1 MKSNFSDILK
11 IKEPGGIHLNS
22 QKNGKDRAPI
32 DIAITR
38 SNTIEFPWESS
49 IGLLPDDI
57 DIFREKIKT
66 SLDIKATNWDSL
78 DLTSLIYKVQ
88 QNDTFYY
95 TLVQWL
101 NYDNHLQPTL
111 SENSKVLIYN
121 KLSNL
126 YYEPYYYDKDAIT
139 SKYKTFKKE
148 KFSRENINETFKE
161 ITHLRAVFRPKA
173 PDINLDILD
182 NLPTVNI
189 PPRTV
194 NPINGGFLN
203 LNTEVLSNRLSDTS
217 KGFSESLNFVN
228 LNSTT
233 TSNYNFPS
241 LRSELNKNISIHGT
255 DYINGT
261 YVTDILNQAKSSHSK
276 PEADPIKTIIKKPS
290 QWKALEELVFY
301 TTKEDVSANLESSQ
315 LDLLLV
321 NSDLSNEHDGLFY
334 EQIQEENNWILKL
347 DERYYVIQLEEE
359 DAKFNT
365 LESFFSRWDT
375 NIKDVELVAYKK
387 GTENLKNVL
396 PSSKYF
402 DVTLSAI
409 MDQYQDIK
417 SLQKL
422 SKGRATLAESLIK
435 KVSDIGDFE
444 FEEFKEA
451 LSNIEDKHNTLVKSN
466 NDLIREERVLI
477 ERIKRF
483 GYEIELGAD
492 GNAQI
497 FKTYSLLRLI
507 KKAFRIRKRY
517 KVRIGLFRVK
527 YKTKWYT
534 RYTHKWIRVTNKKI
548 IPIPETPWSD
558 EVEALKDSGYDVH
571 FLELTNQGYISD
583 QGETL
588 NEIMRACEISES
600 IRMRTAVMIPQY
612 EESITKG
619 LRLVGYD
626 LFTRPLPGDVP
637 TSIPNVSV
645 EENLAY
651 RASWRG
657 VELSEL
663 IESIN
668 LAPGESRNISI
679 KQTFES
685 QKTQTQSITSILD
698 VTEKKSTT
706 FSDFFEQTNRKSKEK
721 TSNKNWSAK
730 ASGSY
735 GGFGGSASGGGSTT
749 KTSKSF
755 AQEIKRA
762 ANESSREMKK
772 QSRVEVNSKL
782 SESSKLIVDESITSQ
797 IQNINDGVSLNLF
810 FYRLDNVYQGGLHL
824 ENLKLTYTR
833 PQPLI
838 KGTNLQDIRTF
849 EFYEFEE
856 FLNMVTNDTLL
867 VLVTELTEMELEL
880 KEIEIR
886 FSIVFKVFKKIFKEY
901 FYNIPSEAFLE
912 YPEPLQS
919 KDIIGSGESIDA
931 QPVSSSLLSLVNAI
945 KKQKLDYQKVRAKL
959 KTYVVDNKEWW
970 DEYRVLFEPLK
981 EIQETIEAE
990 AYQLLNGVE
999 YGLIPISG
1007 AHLFSIPSNGAYLDC
1022 LVGSSS
1028 GLEKYSED
1036 MRNEELNRQKAEIEL
1051 IRAQSQKIFNENS
1064 TESYPITSIKINKV
1078 RIEDGDLHID
1088 LDKSLPADSWIIKV
1102 NNLLYGSNMH
1112 QNRKLIIL
1120 KNWNTSLEEISSIR
1134 VIASNGIYIE
1144 KKFE

>member
-1 MKSNFSDILK
+1 MKSNFSEILK
-11 IKEPGGIHLNS
+11 IKEPGGIHLSS
-22 QKNGKDRAPI
+22 QKNKKDRAPI
-32 DIAITR
+32 DISITR
-38 SNTIEFPWESS
+38 SNSVEFPWESA

-66 SLDIKATNWDSL
+66 SLDIKATSWDSL
-78 DLTSLIYKVQ
+78 DLTSLVYKVP
-88 QNDTFYY
+88 QNDVFYY

-101 NYDNHLQPTL
+101 NPNNHLQPTL

-121 KLSNL
+121 KLNNL
-126 YYEPYYYDKDAIT
+126 YYEPYYYDKEAII
-139 SKYKTFKKE
+139 SKYKTFE
-148 KFSRENINETFKE
+148 KDKFLKENINNTFKE
-161 ITHLRAVFRPKA
+161 ITHLRAVFRPKS
-173 PDINLDILD
+173 PNIDLDVLENPPMLD
-182 NLPTVNI
+182 I

-203 LNTEVLSNRLSDTS
+203 LNTEILSNRLSDS
-217 KGFSESLNFVN
+217 GIGFSESLNFVN
-228 LNSTT
+228 SNSTNI
-233 TSNYNFPS
+233 SSRNFPS
-241 LRSELNKNISIHGT
+241 LRSELNRSISINGT
-255 DYINGT
+255 DYISGSF
-261 YVTDILNQAKSSHSK
+261 VIDILDQAKSSHSK

-290 QWKALEELVFY
+290 QWKEFEELVFF
-301 TTKEDVSANLESSQ
+301 TTKDDISTNLEGSQ
-315 LDLLLV
+315 LDLLLI
-321 NSDLSNEHDGLFY
+321 NSELSNENDRLFY
-334 EQIQEENNWILKL
+334 QQIEEENNWILKL
-347 DERYYVIQLEEE
+347 DERYYLIQLEEE
-359 DAKFNT
+359 DTTFNT

-409 MDQYQDIK
+409 IDQYQDIK

-422 SKGRATLAESLIK
+422 SKGRTTLADSLIK
-435 KVSDIGDFE
+435 KIGDIGDFE
-444 FEEFKEA
+444 YEEFKEA
-451 LSNIEDKHNTLVKSN
+451 LSNIEDKHNALVNSN

-477 ERIKRF
+477 ERIKKF
-483 GYEIELGAD
+483 GYKIELGTD

-517 KVRIGLFRVK
+517 KVRIGLFRIK

-558 EVEALKDSGYDVH
+558 EVEALKDTGYDVH
-571 FLELTNQGYISD
+571 FLELTNQGYIAD
-583 QGETL
+583 NGETL

-619 LRLVGYD
+619 LRLIGYD

-637 TSIPNVSV
+637 TSIPNLSV

-668 LAPGESRNISI
+668 LAPGESRNINI

-849 EFYEFEE
+849 EFYELEE
-856 FLNMVTNDTLL
+856 FLNIVTNDTLL

-886 FSIVFKVFKKIFKEY
+886 FSIIFKIFKKIFKEY

-912 YPEPLQS
+912 YPEPIQPR
-919 KDIIGSGESIDA
+919 DILGSGESIDA
-931 QPVSSSLLSLVNAI
+931 EHVSSSLLNLVNAI

-970 DEYRVLFEPLK
+970 KEYRVVFEPLK
-981 EIQETIEAE
+981 EIQETIETE

-1036 MRNEELNRQKAEIEL
+1036 MRNEELDRQKAEIEL
-1051 IRAQSQKIFNENS
+1051 IRAQSQKIFKENI
-1064 TESYPITSIKINKV
+1064 TESYPITGIKINKV
-1078 RIEDGDLHID
+1078 ITEDGDLHIH
-1088 LDKSLPADSWIIKV
+1088 LDKSLPADTWVIKI
-1102 NNLLYGSNMH
+1102 NNLMYGSNIN
-1112 QNRKLIIL
+1112 QDRKLITL
-1120 KNWNTSLEEISSIR
+1120 RNWDIPIDEIDLIR

-1144 KKFE
+1144 KKFG